1 MRADRHSVL
10 EYVFPRALRTQSV
23 LYIGIRICT
32 CHDPHVCCSAVYET
46 HLTATTRTS
55 PLEKTNKSQ
64 CRATARLTPGGLLA
78 YRWGPAM
85 AEELSAVR
93 LLNRSQ
99 ALPFSQQEEESKR
112 AERQYRGYAGE

>member
-1 MRADRHSVL
+1 
-10 EYVFPRALRTQSV
+10 
-23 LYIGIRICT
+23 
-32 CHDPHVCCSAVYET
+32 
-46 HLTATTRTS
+46 
-55 PLEKTNKSQ
+55 
-64 CRATARLTPGGLLA
+64 
-78 YRWGPAM
+78 M